1 MMQLWFYPIFSLRNV
16 YLLQFCA
23 LRHVCSCRMYDVF
36 RFWCEH
42 ISLLHLC

>member
-1 MMQLWFYPIFSLRNV
+1 
-16 YLLQFCA
+16 
-23 LRHVCSCRMYDVF
+23 MYDVF